1 MIKTI
6 VNTELP
12 LAERLL
18 VKKNVIKG
26 GTGRKRLCIVTGT
39 HGDEL
44 EGQMVCYEMARLV
57 QQHLSQLDG
66 TVEIYP
72 ALNPL
77 GIDTIQRGVPNFDLD
92 MNRIFPGN
100 EHGTMAEQAAYRIC
114 EDLKG
119 ADMVIDIH
127 SSNLYLRE
135 SPQVRINVL
144 NEQQLVPEARHLGVD
159 FVWVHDAATVLEATL
174 AHSLNSTGTP
184 CLVVEMGVGQR
195 INHYMCQHLVKGI
208 FNLMQEMGMWNSLPI
223 PLKGETMDEDE
234 DEDNCLDRLTG
245 DTIPLLDPIVCK
257 GNRVT
262 FLNAECSGV
271 FLTDLRTGKMVKEGQ
286 SIGKIVD
293 PLTGSILSDVIS
305 PIDGFLFT
313 IRAYPIVYE
322 GSLMARIFQ
331 YNEEELDIVKAVSA
345 AETNG

>member
-6 VNTELP
+6 VNTEMP

-18 VKKNVIKG
+18 IRKNIISNGSGKK
-26 GTGRKRLCIVTGT
+26 RFCIVTGT

-44 EGQMVCYEMARLV
+44 EGQMVCYEMARLI
-57 QQHLSQLDG
+57 QENIGSLNG

-77 GIDTIQRGVPNFDLD
+77 GIDTIQRGIPNFDLD

-100 EHGTMAEQAAYRIC
+100 EHGTMAEQAAYKIC
-114 EDLKG
+114 NDLKG
-119 ADMVIDIH
+119 ADMVLDIH

-144 NEQQLVPEARHLGVD
+144 NEATLVPMAQHLGVD
-159 FVWVHDAATVLEATL
+159 FIWVHDAATVLEATL

-184 CLVVEMGVGQR
+184 CLVAEMGVGQR
-195 INHYMCQHLVKGI
+195 VNHKMCSALVDGI
-208 FNLMQEMGMWNSLPI
+208 FNLMHKMGMWNTPVEV
-223 PLKGETMDEDE
+223 K
-234 DEDNCLDRLTG
+234 
-245 DTIPLLDPIVCK
+245 DPIVCK
-257 GNRVT
+257 GDRVA

-271 FLTDLRTGKMVKEGQ
+271 FLTDLRTGVDVKTGE

-293 PLTGSILSDVIS
+293 PLRGEVLSDVKS
-305 PIDGFLFT
+305 PVDGFLFT

-322 GSLMARIFQ
+322 GSLMARIFR
-331 YNEEELDIVKAVSA
+331 Y
-345 AETNG
+345 